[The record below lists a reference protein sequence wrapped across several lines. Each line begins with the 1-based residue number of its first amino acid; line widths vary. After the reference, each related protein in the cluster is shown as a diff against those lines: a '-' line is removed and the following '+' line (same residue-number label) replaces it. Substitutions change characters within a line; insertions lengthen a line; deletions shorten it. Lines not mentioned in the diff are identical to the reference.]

1 MRKIYHLAVEATLDI
16 IRGKWKLRILCH
28 LGNGPLRTGELRR
41 LMPGIS
47 QKMLTQSLKDLEN
60 AHIVNRRSYNEVPP
74 QVEYSLT
81 ERGMSL
87 RNILLEMSDWGTA
100 LVKEQQEEGDDVT
113 ILNPNDDGFKTWA
126 SKKEAVR
133 GFFFCGNMTLAVIR
147 LFCKSPRNP
156 LLSKDR
162 SHGGCRRCFSRPW
175 RGRPCLRRGHRPCRF
190 QRGQREGRGIW

>member
-60 AHIVNRRSYNEVPP
+60 AHIVNRHSYNEVPP
-74 QVEYSLT
+74 RVEYSLT

-87 RNILLEMSDWGTA
+87 RNILLEMSDWGTT
-100 LVKEQQEEGDDVT
+100 LVKEQQEEGNDVE
-113 ILNPNDDGFKTWA
+113 ILNPNDDGFK
-126 SKKEAVR
+126 
-133 GFFFCGNMTLAVIR
+133 NMG
-147 LFCKSPRNP
+147 SQ
-156 LLSKDR
+156 
-162 SHGGCRRCFSRPW
+162 
-175 RGRPCLRRGHRPCRF
+175 GR
-190 QRGQREGRGIW
+190 